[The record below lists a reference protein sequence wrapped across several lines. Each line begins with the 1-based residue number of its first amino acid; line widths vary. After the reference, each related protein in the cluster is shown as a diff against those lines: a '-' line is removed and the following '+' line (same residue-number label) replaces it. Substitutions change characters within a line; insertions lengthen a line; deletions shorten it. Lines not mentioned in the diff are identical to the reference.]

1 MVKNHFLM
9 KQKMKRYNNLFDK
22 IISIENLRLADEK
35 ARKGKTNSY
44 GVKVHDKNRENNI
57 LKLHQALKNGT
68 FRTSEYTIFKIY
80 EPKERDIYRLPYYP
94 DRIVHHA
101 IMNVMEP
108 IWTSIFT
115 NDTCAC
121 IKKRGLKGAFERMKK
136 YLKDIEG
143 TQYCLKIDIK
153 KFYPSIDHGKMKW
166 IIRKKIKDERLLQ
179 LLDGIIDS
187 ADGVPIGNYLSQY
200 FANLFLAYFDHYV
213 KEVLKVKYYVRY
225 ADDMVFLTS
234 SKEELIEILK
244 RTKDYMGSLQ
254 LQLKGNEQIFR
265 VAYNNTEKDARGI
278 DFVGYVF
285 YHNQTLLRKS
295 IKKRLIR
302 KCCYMNKLEFISH
315 KSYKMGVGSWWGWIK
330 YSNSRNL
337 ARKYI
342 KREVLEQ
349 MRWY

>member
-1 MVKNHFLM
+1 
-9 KQKMKRYNNLFDK
+9 MKRYNNLFDK
-22 IISIENLRLADEK
+22 IISIENLKLADEK

-44 GVKVHDKNRENNI
+44 GVKVHDKNREDNI
-57 LKLHQALKNGT
+57 LKLHQTLKNGT

-101 IMNVMEP
+101 IMNIMEP
-108 IWTSIFT
+108 IWTSTFT

-153 KFYPSIDHGKMKW
+153 KFYPSINHDKIKW
-166 IIRKKIKDERLLQ
+166 IIRKKIKDERLLP

-200 FANLFLAYFDHYV
+200 FANLFLAYFDHYI

-234 SKEELIEILK
+234 SQEELIEILK
-244 RTKDYMGSLQ
+244 RTKDYVGSLQ

-265 VAYNNTEKDARGI
+265 VAYNNTEKNARGI

-295 IKKRLIR
+295 IKQRLIR
-302 KCCYMNKLEFISH
+302 KCCYMNKLELISH

-349 MRWY
+349 MRWD

>member
-101 IMNVMEP
+101 IMNIMEP

-244 RTKDYMGSLQ
+244 RTKDYMDSLQ

-315 KSYKMGVGSWWGWIK
+315 KSYKMGAGSWWGWIK